1 MNDKDLEMFDDID
14 LDDIDLDDI
23 EISDNNN
30 EVIDV
35 EIQDET
41 EESTEEQ
48 QDSSEEV
55 EVDDDLQS
63 LMNEIENTSKKK
75 KKETKKKAVDKPK
88 EEPKKKYEGPRHIKV
103 YGEELWVEDDPN
115 VTEEEIRQRI
125 VNEFGFGE
133 FRKDKTIFDL
143 DEETGILDV
152 AKQYQKKG

>member
-1 MNDKDLEMFDDID
+1 MNDKDLEMFDDMD

-48 QDSSEEV
+48 QGSSEEV

-75 KKETKKKAVDKPK
+75 KKERKKKAVDKPK

>member
-75 KKETKKKAVDKPK
+75 KTKKKAVDKPK
-88 EEPKKKYEGPRHIKV
+88 EETKKKYEGPRHIKV